1 MKRLESLGIHI
12 NKECQVCGI
21 KKTRQK
27 LYSLRPQPAIVKLLI
42 DQEPKIVCKKC
53 VKRALGKKHI
63 KELNE
68 LEESS

>member
-21 KKTRQK
+21 KKQRQK
-27 LYSLRPQPAIVKLLI
+27 LYHLYPHPAVSKLLI
-42 DQEPKIVCKKC
+42 DQTPRIACKKC